1 MSTTVTLWRPVGQAE
16 LDLIEQSRWTRF
28 PPRLL
33 GQPIFY
39 PVLNEDYATKIAR
52 DWNAKD
58 PASGYVG
65 YVLRFEVEA
74 DYVSRF
80 EPQRVGGAGID
91 ELWVRAEELD
101 DFNDHIV
108 GQIELVAEHRAHDNA
123 SPHGAA
129 G

>member
-1 MSTTVTLWRPVGQAE
+1 MSATVTLWRPAGQAE
-16 LDLIEQSRWTRF
+16 LDLIERTGWTRF
-28 PPRLL
+28 PPRLP

-52 DWNAKD
+52 DWNTKD
-58 PASGYVG
+58 RASGYVG

-74 DYVSRF
+74 DYVNRF

-91 ELWVRAEELD
+91 ELWVPAEELD

-108 GQIELVAEHRAHDNA
+108 GPIELVAEHRAQDRR
-123 SPHGAA
+123 SS
-129 G
+129 